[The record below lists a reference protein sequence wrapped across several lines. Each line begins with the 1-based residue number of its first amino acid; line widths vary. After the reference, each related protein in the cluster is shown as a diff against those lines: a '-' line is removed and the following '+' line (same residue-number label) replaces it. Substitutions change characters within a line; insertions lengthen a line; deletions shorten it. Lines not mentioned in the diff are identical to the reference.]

1 MSTLTLERPNPKQ
14 HVNKPF
20 EPDVVFFEPQ
30 ALEYPLGK
38 ELMKRF
44 NENNTPIQMTTS
56 HNQVRGIQG
65 ESGSPEWYRNAK
77 RTLVVGLKRSLK
89 FEPSKPSAE
98 YAIPL
103 ATGCM
108 AHCHYCYLNTNVG
121 TKPYIRVYVNLEDIF
136 GQAEKYMKERA
147 PEITRFEAACTSDPV
162 GIEHLTGSLKKTIE
176 FFGQQELGRLRF
188 VTKFANVDSLLDAK
202 HNGHTRFRFSI
213 NADYVIRN
221 FEPATSSFLDR
232 IEAAKKVAEAG
243 YPLGFIAAPLYR
255 FDGWKEGYQDLF
267 ERLANA
273 LPSSAA
279 KDLTFE
285 LIQHRF
291 TKVAKNL
298 ILDRYPKTKLE
309 MDETKR
315 QYKWGKYGRGKYVYK
330 KDEAAELQSHL
341 ESLVHTY
348 FPQAE
353 ISYFT

>member
-1 MSTLTLERPNPKQ
+1 MSTIILPKE
-14 HVNKPF
+14 KPQSTTPLF
-20 EPDVVFFEPQ
+20 QPDVIFFEPK
-30 ALEYPLGK
+30 ALDYPLGK
-38 ELMKRF
+38 ELWERYK
-44 NENNTPIQMTTS
+44 NTDIPIRMTTS
-56 HNQVRGIQG
+56 HNQVRGIEG
-65 ESGSPEWYRNAK
+65 ESGSSEWYRNAK
-77 RTLVVGLKRSLK
+77 RTLVVGVKRSLK

-121 TKPYIRVYVNLEDIF
+121 TKPYIRVYVNLDEIF
-136 GQAEKYMKERA
+136 EQAVKYMKERS

-162 GIEHLTGSLKKTIE
+162 GIEHISGSLKKTIE
-176 FFGQQELGRLRF
+176 FFATQELGRLRF
-188 VTKFANVDSLLDAK
+188 VTKFAHVDSLLDAK

-213 NADYVIRN
+213 NADYVIKN
-221 FEPATSSFLDR
+221 FEPATSPFQER

-243 YPLGFIAAPLYR
+243 YPLGFICAPLYR
-255 FDGWKEGYQDLF
+255 FDGWEKGYEELF
-267 ERLANA
+267 KKLEDA
-273 LPSSAA
+273 LPFSAT

-298 ILDRYPKTKLE
+298 ILSRYPKTKLE

-330 KDEAAELQSHL
+330 KDEALELQKHL
-341 ESLVHTY
+341 EKLIHFH

-353 ISYFT
+353 IAYFT